1 MLGIMQG
8 RLSEKNEG
16 HYQSHPTHWWQKEF
30 RIAKK
35 MQFDCIEFIIDK
47 QSAVTNP
54 LLTEKGVLEIQ
65 NVIKETGVVV
75 KSICAD
81 IFMDEPLNHTNGHII
96 DARLQLLDKL
106 IEAADKINAG
116 IIVLPFVDQTGLI
129 GVDTEQLVANL
140 MEKGMESSE
149 KGIKLALETD
159 LPPREF
165 RKLLDKFPE
174 GAIFVNYDIGNS
186 AGLGYDFEEEMENY
200 GRLIADIHIKDRLL
214 GGSSVLLGEGN
225 ANIRDALAYF
235 KKNFQDVPLIMQA
248 YRSDDAIE
256 SLNPQLDLVRQIL
269 KAT

>member
-16 HYQSHPTHWWQKEF
+16 QYQSHPTHWWQKEF

-106 IEAADKINAG
+106 IEAADKINCRDNCVAFCGPNRTYRGRYRTTSGKSNGKRNG
-116 IIVLPFVDQTGLI
+116 I
-129 GVDTEQLVANL
+129 
-140 MEKGMESSE
+140 
-149 KGIKLALETD
+149 
-159 LPPREF
+159 
-165 RKLLDKFPE
+165 
-174 GAIFVNYDIGNS
+174 
-186 AGLGYDFEEEMENY
+186 
-200 GRLIADIHIKDRLL
+200 
-214 GGSSVLLGEGN
+214 
-225 ANIRDALAYF
+225 
-235 KKNFQDVPLIMQA
+235 
-248 YRSDDAIE
+248 
-256 SLNPQLDLVRQIL
+256 
-269 KAT
+269 

>member
-8 RLSEKNEG
+8 RLSEKEG
-16 HYQSHPTHWWQKEF
+16 QYQSHPTHWWQKEF

-54 LLTEKGVLEIQ
+54 LLTEKVL
-65 NVIKETGVVV
+65 NTKRDKETGVVV

-116 IIVLPFVDQTGLI
+116 VIVLPFVDQTGLI

-140 MEKGMESSE
+140 MEKGMESSK

-159 LPPREF
+159 LPPRDWE
-165 RKLLDKFPE
+165 
-174 GAIFVNYDIGNS
+174 AT
-186 AGLGYDFEEEMENY
+186 
-200 GRLIADIHIKDRLL
+200 
-214 GGSSVLLGEGN
+214 
-225 ANIRDALAYF
+225 
-235 KKNFQDVPLIMQA
+235 
-248 YRSDDAIE
+248 
-256 SLNPQLDLVRQIL
+256 RQFL
-269 KAT
+269 KGQYL